1 MDIRQLHYFLV
12 LCEEMNYTRAAQRL
26 FLSRQALRQSISALE
41 AELCGP
47 LFLSAHHK
55 LTLTDRGMSLQR
67 HATPVVEQFQQM
79 QAALRAEIQSAQP
92 VHIGISVALVP
103 DYLPGLET
111 QLDKFR
117 QQYPHVE
124 MRFRLLDNDAVADA
138 VEQGE
143 LDAGLVIDLGCA
155 APVLART
162 TLRADPACLLVPR
175 GHPFWDRE
183 SIPLADLRGQR
194 VLLPSLRQDL
204 FSPLWDACAREGFAP
219 NAEIGPSFYQAYY
232 LVQEQLCTC
241 LTRYEP
247 GARRELDRVRDVL
260 LEDLPP
266 LCVSM
271 VQRRDHNSAYLDLLR
286 GYLMEVIGGAAS
298 LPPRRGRPAK
308 PFYNFPVLSS
318 AAPKAAPQHPAP
330 GTQLPFAGGNNFREL
345 GGYEADEGKHVKW
358 GQIYRGIPTGLLTGA
373 ADRKLLD
380 SLGLRLILDLRSES
394 EAAEQPDYVPDGARL
409 VRICGLCHPD
419 GSEISFSPGDIEK
432 LLKSKKDEEH
442 NLADAMYEQML
453 FRNKAYKEL
462 FRALEAGETPIL
474 FHCSGGKDRTGV
486 AAMLILLALGASD
499 ETICQDFVR
508 TNVCRRPEL
517 EKIWAAHAEEIEA
530 HPEQKQFYQG
540 IAGVHPE
547 SAPFVLDTIRKKYG
561 TTDAYLEAE
570 YGLTPYAKISDPD
583 RFMMMNYYKSG
594 DRDIYFVVNSSI
606 ERSMQTRLE
615 FPAEVAAKQAWVWD
629 AETGVRHMLDV
640 QDGTLELCLT
650 PAEAKF
656 IVFEKDRGGQML
668 PAPAPRSANP
678 IALNGIWDVR
688 ATHHVDKSTREFS
701 LTDLVDLH
709 SLPFPWLQSFAGTIE
724 YTRTVDVEDPA
735 AYHTL
740 DAGLTHNGITELFVN
755 GEPAGV
761 RWYGARTFDVA
772 GKLRKGTNV
781 LTIRVTTVLTNYAK
795 ARAADTPTAARWE
808 WAQRLNKELGLRGPV
823 TLY

>member
-1 MDIRQLHYFLV
+1 MDIRQLHYFLT

-26 FLSRQALRQSISALE
+26 FLSRQALRQSITALE

-67 HATPVVEQFQQM
+67 HAAPVVEQFQQM

-92 VHIGISVALVP
+92 VRIGISVALVP

-124 MRFRLLDNDAVADA
+124 MRFRLLDNDAVVDS

-175 GHPFWDRE
+175 GHPFWEKE

-204 FSPLWDACAREGFAP
+204 FSPLWAACARAGFAP

-266 LCVSM
+266 LCVSL
-271 VQRRDHNSAYLDLLR
+271 VQRRDYSSAYIDLLR
-286 GYLMEVIGGAAS
+286 SYLMEVLGGAAS

-318 AAPKAAPQHPAP
+318 TAKKAAPEHPAP

-345 GGYEADEGKHVKW
+345 GGYPADEGKTVRW
-358 GQIYRGIPTGLLTGA
+358 GQIYRGISTGHLTGET
-373 ADRKLLD
+373 DRARLD
-380 SLGLRLILDLRSES
+380 ALGLRLILDLRSAE
-394 EAAEQPDYVPDGARL
+394 EARKLPDYVPDGARL
-409 VRICGLCHPD
+409 VQICALCAPD
-419 GSEISFSPGDIEK
+419 GREISFGPGDMERMMR
-432 LLKSKKDEEH
+432 
-442 NLADAMYEQML
+442 DAPEGEDLSRVMYRQML
-453 FRNKAYKEL
+453 FGNKAFKEL

-474 FHCSGGKDRTGV
+474 FHCSAGKDRTGM

-499 ETICQDFVR
+499 ETICADYVQ
-508 TNVCRRPEL
+508 TNVCRKPEIERVL
-517 EKIWAAHAEEIEA
+517 TEHAAEIAADPAEEQ
-530 HPEQKQFYQG
+530 HYRG
-540 IAGVHPE
+540 MAGVDPAA
-547 SAPFVLDTIRKKYG
+547 APFILQTIREQCG
-561 TTDAYLEAE
+561 SAEEYLAQE
-570 YGLTPYAKISDPD
+570 YGLTPA
-583 RFMMMNYYKSG
+583 
-594 DRDIYFVVNSSI
+594 
-606 ERSMQTRLE
+606 RLM
-615 FPAEVAAKQAWVWD
+615 
-629 AETGVRHMLDV
+629 RLRRMY
-640 QDGTLELCLT
+640 LE
-650 PAEAKF
+650 
-656 IVFEKDRGGQML
+656 
-668 PAPAPRSANP
+668 
-678 IALNGIWDVR
+678 
-688 ATHHVDKSTREFS
+688 
-701 LTDLVDLH
+701 
-709 SLPFPWLQSFAGTIE
+709 
-724 YTRTVDVEDPA
+724 
-735 AYHTL
+735 
-740 DAGLTHNGITELFVN
+740 
-755 GEPAGV
+755 
-761 RWYGARTFDVA
+761 
-772 GKLRKGTNV
+772 
-781 LTIRVTTVLTNYAK
+781 
-795 ARAADTPTAARWE
+795 
-808 WAQRLNKELGLRGPV
+808 
-823 TLY
+823 

>member
-41 AELCGP
+41 AEMCGP
-47 LFLSAHHK
+47 LFISAHHK
-55 LTLTDRGMSLQR
+55 LALTDRGMSLQR
-67 HATPVVEQFQQM
+67 HAAPVVEQFQQM

-92 VHIGISVALVP
+92 VRIGISVALVP

-124 MRFRLLDNDAVADA
+124 MRFRLLDNDAVADG

-175 GHPFWDRE
+175 GHPFWEKER
-183 SIPLADLRGQR
+183 IPLAELRGQR

-204 FSPLWDACAREGFAP
+204 FSPLWAACARAGFAP

-260 LEDLPP
+260 LEDMPP
-266 LCVSM
+266 LCVSL
-271 VQRRDHNSAYLDLLR
+271 VQRRDTSSAYIDLLR
-286 GYLMEVIGGAAS
+286 SYLLEVLGSTAS

-308 PFYNFPVLSS
+308 PFYTAPVLSS
-318 AAPKAAPQHPAP
+318 AAAKAAPEHPAP

-345 GGYEADEGKHVKW
+345 GGYHADEGKTVKW
-358 GQIYRGIPTGLLTGA
+358 GQIYRGFSTGRLTTE
-373 ADRKLLD
+373 ADRARLD
-380 SLGLRLILDLRSES
+380 GLGLRLILDLRSGA
-394 EAAEQPDYVPDGARL
+394 EAAKLPDYVPDGARL
-409 VRICGLCHPD
+409 VQICGLCAED
-419 GSEISFSPGDIEK
+419 GHEISFAPDDIAALMK
-432 LLKSKKDEEH
+432 GYEES
-442 NLADAMYEQML
+442 ADGSTFVQAMYERML
-453 FRNKAYKEL
+453 FGNKAFKEL

-474 FHCSGGKDRTGV
+474 FHCSAGKDRTGV

-547 SAPFVLDTIRKKYG
+547 SAPFVLDTIRKEYG

-570 YGLTPYAKISDPD
+570 YGLTPA
-583 RFMMMNYYKSG
+583 
-594 DRDIYFVVNSSI
+594 
-606 ERSMQTRLE
+606 RLM
-615 FPAEVAAKQAWVWD
+615 
-629 AETGVRHMLDV
+629 RLRRMY
-640 QDGTLELCLT
+640 LE
-650 PAEAKF
+650 
-656 IVFEKDRGGQML
+656 
-668 PAPAPRSANP
+668 
-678 IALNGIWDVR
+678 
-688 ATHHVDKSTREFS
+688 
-701 LTDLVDLH
+701 
-709 SLPFPWLQSFAGTIE
+709 
-724 YTRTVDVEDPA
+724 
-735 AYHTL
+735 
-740 DAGLTHNGITELFVN
+740 
-755 GEPAGV
+755 
-761 RWYGARTFDVA
+761 
-772 GKLRKGTNV
+772 
-781 LTIRVTTVLTNYAK
+781 
-795 ARAADTPTAARWE
+795 
-808 WAQRLNKELGLRGPV
+808 
-823 TLY
+823 

>member
-204 FSPLWDACAREGFAP
+204 FSPLWSACARAGFAP

-260 LEDLPP
+260 LEDMPP
-266 LCVSM
+266 LCVSL
-271 VQRRDHNSAYLDLLR
+271 VQRRDTSSAYIDLLR
-286 GYLMEVIGGAAS
+286 SYLLEVLGSTAS

-308 PFYNFPVLSS
+308 PFYTAPVLSS
-318 AAPKAAPQHPAP
+318 AAAKATPEHPAP

-345 GGYEADEGKHVKW
+345 GGYRADEGKTVKW
-358 GQIYRGIPTGLLTGA
+358 GQIYRGFPTGRLTTE
-373 ADRKLLD
+373 ADRARLD
-380 SLGLRLILDLRSES
+380 GLGLRLILDLRSS
-394 EAAEQPDYVPDGARL
+394 AEAAKLPDYVPDGARL
-409 VRICGLCHPD
+409 VQICGLRD
-419 GSEISFSPGDIEK
+419 ATGQEIDFSPNDIQR
-432 LLKSKKDEEH
+432 LVQSAPAGMSLTQ
-442 NLADAMYEQML
+442 LMYRQML
-453 FRNKAYKEL
+453 TGNKAFKEL

-474 FHCSGGKDRTGV
+474 FHCSAGKDRTGV

-499 ETICQDFVR
+499 ETICADFVQ
-508 TNVCRRPEL
+508 TNVCRKAEIDAL
-517 EKIWAAHAEEIEA
+517 LAGHAEEIA
-530 HPEQKQFYQG
+530 ADPSKRMRFCTQ
-540 IAGVHPE
+540 AGVDPGAAPYVLQVIRE
-547 SAPFVLDTIRKKYG
+547 ACGSAEE
-561 TTDAYLEAE
+561 YLARE
-570 YGLTPYAKISDPD
+570 YGLTPA
-583 RFMMMNYYKSG
+583 RRM
-594 DRDIYFVVNSSI
+594 
-606 ERSMQTRLE
+606 RL
-615 FPAEVAAKQAWVWD
+615 
-629 AETGVRHMLDV
+629 RRMY
-640 QDGTLELCLT
+640 LE
-650 PAEAKF
+650 
-656 IVFEKDRGGQML
+656 
-668 PAPAPRSANP
+668 
-678 IALNGIWDVR
+678 
-688 ATHHVDKSTREFS
+688 
-701 LTDLVDLH
+701 
-709 SLPFPWLQSFAGTIE
+709 
-724 YTRTVDVEDPA
+724 
-735 AYHTL
+735 
-740 DAGLTHNGITELFVN
+740 
-755 GEPAGV
+755 
-761 RWYGARTFDVA
+761 
-772 GKLRKGTNV
+772 
-781 LTIRVTTVLTNYAK
+781 
-795 ARAADTPTAARWE
+795 
-808 WAQRLNKELGLRGPV
+808 
-823 TLY
+823 

>member
-175 GHPFWDRE
+175 GHAFWDKE
-183 SIPLADLRGQR
+183 SIPLAELRGQR

-204 FSPLWDACAREGFAP
+204 FSPLWSACARLGFAP

-266 LCVSM
+266 LCVSL
-271 VQRRDHNSAYLDLLR
+271 VQRRDYTSAYIDLLR
-286 GYLMEVIGGAAS
+286 SYLMEVLGGSAS

-318 AAPKAAPQHPAP
+318 AAAKAAPAHPVP
-330 GTQLPFAGGNNFREL
+330 GTQLDFAGGTNFREL
-345 GGYEADEGKHVKW
+345 GGYEADEGKHIKW
-358 GQIYRGIPTGLLTGA
+358 GQIWRGVCTARLTDP
-373 ADRKLLD
+373 ADRARLD
-380 SLGLRLILDLRSES
+380 ALGLRLILDLRSTA
-394 EAAEQPDYVPDGARL
+394 EAQAEPDYVPDGARL
-409 VRICGLCHPD
+409 VQICALCGDD
-419 GSEISFSPGDIEK
+419 GHEISFAPGDIERMMHTAREGENI
-432 LLKSKKDEEH
+432 LYR
-442 NLADAMYEQML
+442 MYRQML
-453 FRNKAYKEL
+453 FGNKAFKEL

-474 FHCSGGKDRTGV
+474 FHCSAGKARTGV

-499 ETICQDFVR
+499 ETICADFVQ
-508 TNVCRRPEL
+508 TNVCRKAEIDAL
-517 EKIWAAHAEEIEA
+517 LAGHAEEIA
-530 HPEQKQFYQG
+530 ADPSKRMRFCTQ
-540 IAGVHPE
+540 AGVDPGAAPYVLQVIRE
-547 SAPFVLDTIRKKYG
+547 ACGSAEE
-561 TTDAYLEAE
+561 YLARE
-570 YGLTPYAKISDPD
+570 YGLTPA
-583 RFMMMNYYKSG
+583 RRM
-594 DRDIYFVVNSSI
+594 
-606 ERSMQTRLE
+606 RL
-615 FPAEVAAKQAWVWD
+615 
-629 AETGVRHMLDV
+629 RRMY
-640 QDGTLELCLT
+640 LE
-650 PAEAKF
+650 
-656 IVFEKDRGGQML
+656 
-668 PAPAPRSANP
+668 
-678 IALNGIWDVR
+678 
-688 ATHHVDKSTREFS
+688 
-701 LTDLVDLH
+701 
-709 SLPFPWLQSFAGTIE
+709 
-724 YTRTVDVEDPA
+724 
-735 AYHTL
+735 
-740 DAGLTHNGITELFVN
+740 
-755 GEPAGV
+755 
-761 RWYGARTFDVA
+761 
-772 GKLRKGTNV
+772 
-781 LTIRVTTVLTNYAK
+781 
-795 ARAADTPTAARWE
+795 
-808 WAQRLNKELGLRGPV
+808 
-823 TLY
+823 

>member
-12 LCEEMNYTRAAQRL
+12 LCDEMNYSRAAQRL
-26 FLSRQALRQSISALE
+26 FLSRQALRQSITALE

-55 LTLTDRGMSLQR
+55 LTLTDRGISLQR
-67 HATPVVEQFQQM
+67 HAAPVVEQFQQM

-92 VHIGISVALVP
+92 VCIGISVSLVP

-124 MRFRLLDNDAVADA
+124 MRFRMMDNDAVADE

-175 GHPFWDRE
+175 GHPFWEKE

-204 FSPLWDACAREGFAP
+204 FSPLWSACARAGFAP

-266 LCVSM
+266 LCVSL
-271 VQRRDHNSAYLDLLR
+271 VQRRDTSSAYIDLLR
-286 GYLMEVIGGAAS
+286 SYLMEVLGASAS

-318 AAPKAAPQHPAP
+318 AAAKPAPAHPAP
-330 GTQLPFAGGNNFREL
+330 GTQLAFAGGNNFREL

-358 GQIYRGIPTGLLTGA
+358 GQIWRGIPTGALTGE

-380 SLGLRLILDLRSES
+380 SLGLRLILDLRSS
-394 EAAEQPDYVPDGARL
+394 GEAKKEPDYVPDGARL
-409 VRICGLCHPD
+409 VQICGLCAED
-419 GSEISFSPGDIEK
+419 GAEIAFAPGDIEK
-432 LLKSKKDEEH
+432 LMQTAEEGESISQR
-442 NLADAMYEQML
+442 LYRRML
-453 FRNKAYKEL
+453 TGNKAFKEL

-474 FHCSGGKDRTGV
+474 FHCSAGKDRTGV

-499 ETICQDFVR
+499 EVICADFEQ
-508 TNVCRRPEL
+508 TNACRKAEIDAVL
-517 EKIWAAHAEEIEA
+517 AEHAAEIA
-530 HPEQKQFYQG
+530 ADPACRMRYYAM
-540 IAGVHPE
+540 AGVDPAA
-547 SAPFVLDTIRKKYG
+547 APFVLDTIRREFG
-561 TTDAYLEAE
+561 SAENYLETE
-570 YGLTPYAKISDPD
+570 YGLTPA
-583 RFMMMNYYKSG
+583 
-594 DRDIYFVVNSSI
+594 
-606 ERSMQTRLE
+606 RLM
-615 FPAEVAAKQAWVWD
+615 
-629 AETGVRHMLDV
+629 RLRRMY
-640 QDGTLELCLT
+640 LE
-650 PAEAKF
+650 
-656 IVFEKDRGGQML
+656 
-668 PAPAPRSANP
+668 
-678 IALNGIWDVR
+678 
-688 ATHHVDKSTREFS
+688 
-701 LTDLVDLH
+701 
-709 SLPFPWLQSFAGTIE
+709 
-724 YTRTVDVEDPA
+724 
-735 AYHTL
+735 
-740 DAGLTHNGITELFVN
+740 
-755 GEPAGV
+755 
-761 RWYGARTFDVA
+761 
-772 GKLRKGTNV
+772 
-781 LTIRVTTVLTNYAK
+781 
-795 ARAADTPTAARWE
+795 
-808 WAQRLNKELGLRGPV
+808 
-823 TLY
+823 

>member
-204 FSPLWDACAREGFAP
+204 FSPLWSACARAGFAP

-266 LCVSM
+266 LCVSL
-271 VQRRDHNSAYLDLLR
+271 VQRRDYTSAYIDLLR
-286 GYLMEVIGGAAS
+286 SYLMRCWAGPPRCRRAGAVRPSPSTTSRCCPARRQSLPLRCTRPLAPSCPLRVRPTSGSWAAIRPMRARPCAGARSGAA
-298 LPPRRGRPAK
+298 
-308 PFYNFPVLSS
+308 
-318 AAPKAAPQHPAP
+318 
-330 GTQLPFAGGNNFREL
+330 
-345 GGYEADEGKHVKW
+345 
-358 GQIYRGIPTGLLTGA
+358 
-373 ADRKLLD
+373 
-380 SLGLRLILDLRSES
+380 
-394 EAAEQPDYVPDGARL
+394 
-409 VRICGLCHPD
+409 C
-419 GSEISFSPGDIEK
+419 
-432 LLKSKKDEEH
+432 
-442 NLADAMYEQML
+442 
-453 FRNKAYKEL
+453 
-462 FRALEAGETPIL
+462 
-474 FHCSGGKDRTGV
+474 
-486 AAMLILLALGASD
+486 
-499 ETICQDFVR
+499 
-508 TNVCRRPEL
+508 
-517 EKIWAAHAEEIEA
+517 
-530 HPEQKQFYQG
+530 
-540 IAGVHPE
+540 
-547 SAPFVLDTIRKKYG
+547 
-561 TTDAYLEAE
+561 
-570 YGLTPYAKISDPD
+570 
-583 RFMMMNYYKSG
+583 
-594 DRDIYFVVNSSI
+594 
-606 ERSMQTRLE
+606 
-615 FPAEVAAKQAWVWD
+615 
-629 AETGVRHMLDV
+629 
-640 QDGTLELCLT
+640 
-650 PAEAKF
+650 
-656 IVFEKDRGGQML
+656 
-668 PAPAPRSANP
+668 APRDSP
-678 IALNGIWDVR
+678 
-688 ATHHVDKSTREFS
+688 TR
-701 LTDLVDLH
+701 
-709 SLPFPWLQSFAGTIE
+709 
-724 YTRTVDVEDPA
+724 RTVP
-735 AYHTL
+735 
-740 DAGLTHNGITELFVN
+740 GWM
-755 GEPAGV
+755 
-761 RWYGARTFDVA
+761 RWACG
-772 GKLRKGTNV
+772 
-781 LTIRVTTVLTNYAK
+781 
-795 ARAADTPTAARWE
+795 
-808 WAQRLNKELGLRGPV
+808 
-823 TLY
+823 

>member
-162 TLRADPACLLVPR
+162 TLRADP
-175 GHPFWDRE
+175 FWDRE

-204 FSPLWDACAREGFAP
+204 FSPLWSACARAGFAP

-266 LCVSM
+266 LCVSL
-271 VQRRDHNSAYLDLLR
+271 VQRRDYTSAYIDLLR
-286 GYLMEVIGGAAS
+286 SYLMEVLGGAAS

-318 AAPKAAPQHPAP
+318 TAAKPAAPVHPAP
-330 GTQLPFAGGNNFREL
+330 GTQLPFAGATNFREL
-345 GGYEADEGKHVKW
+345 GGYPADEGKTVRW
-358 GQIYRGIPTGLLTGA
+358 GQIWRGVCTARLTDP
-373 ADRKLLD
+373 ADRARLD
-380 SLGLRLILDLRSES
+380 ALGLRLILDLRSTA
-394 EAAEQPDYVPDGARL
+394 EAQAEPDYVPDGARL
-409 VRICGLCHPD
+409 VQICALCGDD
-419 GSEISFSPGDIEK
+419 GHEISFAPGDIERMMHTAREGENI
-432 LLKSKKDEEH
+432 LYR
-442 NLADAMYEQML
+442 MYRQML
-453 FRNKAYKEL
+453 FGNKAFKEL

-474 FHCSGGKDRTGV
+474 FHCSAGKDRTGV

-499 ETICQDFVR
+499 ETICADFVQ
-508 TNVCRRPEL
+508 TNVCRKAEIDAL
-517 EKIWAAHAEEIEA
+517 LAGHAEEIA
-530 HPEQKQFYQG
+530 ADPSKRMRFFTQ
-540 IAGVHPE
+540 AGVDPGAAPYVLQVIRE
-547 SAPFVLDTIRKKYG
+547 ACGSAEE
-561 TTDAYLEAE
+561 YLARE
-570 YGLTPYAKISDPD
+570 YGLTPA
-583 RFMMMNYYKSG
+583 RRM
-594 DRDIYFVVNSSI
+594 
-606 ERSMQTRLE
+606 RL
-615 FPAEVAAKQAWVWD
+615 
-629 AETGVRHMLDV
+629 RRMY
-640 QDGTLELCLT
+640 LE
-650 PAEAKF
+650 
-656 IVFEKDRGGQML
+656 
-668 PAPAPRSANP
+668 
-678 IALNGIWDVR
+678 
-688 ATHHVDKSTREFS
+688 
-701 LTDLVDLH
+701 
-709 SLPFPWLQSFAGTIE
+709 
-724 YTRTVDVEDPA
+724 
-735 AYHTL
+735 
-740 DAGLTHNGITELFVN
+740 
-755 GEPAGV
+755 
-761 RWYGARTFDVA
+761 
-772 GKLRKGTNV
+772 
-781 LTIRVTTVLTNYAK
+781 
-795 ARAADTPTAARWE
+795 
-808 WAQRLNKELGLRGPV
+808 
-823 TLY
+823 